1 MKRFFRVV
9 ILFIVGCLLVAFGIA
24 NRHPVTFIL
33 DPFIDEKMALSFRAP
48 LSLFL
53 FVALFAGVIVGWLT
67 AWVGQGH
74 WRKTARETHKEATI
88 WKREAENLKRGL
100 EAAGPKAITPPAT
113 RPLSSF
119 SSR

>member
-1 MKRFFRVV
+1 MKRFFSVV
-9 ILFIVGCLLVAFGIA
+9 ILFIVGCLLIAFGVA
-24 NRHPVTFIL
+24 NRHPVTFVA
-33 DPFIDEKMALSFRAP
+33 DPFIDEKMALSFQAP

-100 EAAGPKAITPPAT
+100 EAANPKAITPPAP
-113 RPLSSF
+113 RALRSYF
-119 SSR
+119 SR

>member
-1 MKRFFRVV
+1 MKRFFRAV

-24 NRHPVTFIL
+24 NRHPATFIV
-33 DPFIDEKMALSFRAP
+33 DPFIDEKMALSFQAP

-74 WRKTARETHKEATI
+74 WRKTARETHKEAAI
-88 WKREAENLKRGL
+88 SKREAENLKRGL
-100 EAAGPKAITPPAT
+100 QAAGPKALTPPAT
-113 RPLSSF
+113 YPLRSF
-119 SSR
+119 FSR

>member
-1 MKRFFRVV
+1 MKRFFSVL

-24 NRHPVTFIL
+24 NRHPVTFVA
-33 DPFIDEKMALSFRAP
+33 DPFIDEKMALSFQAP

-67 AWVGQGH
+67 AWFGQGH
-74 WRKTARETHKEATI
+74 WRKKARDTHKEATI

-100 EAAGPKAITPPAT
+100 EAAVPKGVAALPAR
-113 RPLSSF
+113 RPLRSYF
-119 SSR
+119 